1 MRGLGGAP
9 DADSGDEV
17 LFALEL
23 GEEVGA
29 LVVAFV
35 VADGGSDRCDLLGLR
50 RGDEEAVAG
59 VHGGEWVAGT
69 SGDGNG
75 RVEGVCS
82 HG

>member
-1 MRGLGGAP
+1 MWGLGGAP
-9 DADSGDEV
+9 DADACDEV
-17 LFALEL
+17 LFVLEL
-23 GEEVGA
+23 GEEIGA
-29 LVVAFV
+29 LVVTLV

-59 VHGGEWVAGT
+59 VHGGERVAGT

>member
-9 DADSGDEV
+9 DADACDEV
-17 LFALEL
+17 LFVLEL
-23 GEEVGA
+23 GEEIGA
-29 LVVAFV
+29 LVVTLV

-75 RVEGVCS
+75 RVEGVSS